1 MIKSVKEIASSS
13 NVPAPVFKF
22 KSYVRGEWYYN
33 DGQEIDFVTDGYS
46 LYVPVVDRIP
56 DLGELRGGHHHH
68 NRDLDEIPTQRGV
81 QATEDRISDDNQ
93 FMLLVSRGPQ
103 GIQGVQGKPGRD
115 GKTPSVFARFDGKQ
129 MVFYT
134 MEDID
139 GVPTTRR
146 IAATNDLTG
155 PAWKPEVIND
165 TIVWRKS
172 KDDEAPRSI
181 PLDDLRAKE
190 APVLLRV
197 NSDNTK
203 REDETSG
210 PANYIQWKYEGQD
223 YWNNLISISELMNL
237 TLAGVTIFPVENPET
252 GKTEYH
258 LGHKEVTKATY
269 DSTPEG
275 KQIITD
281 VELGEVLFDAGKI
294 PFPEYNYEYDI
305 EFLKAENCDRKRE
318 IKAIQLELPKFVRSV
333 NGIRPDAEGNVEIEI
348 PDALSKEEADDL
360 YQPKGDYQPAGDY
373 IKKSDLK
380 FEVREEENGRY
391 LYVSMDNGTSWT
403 KVMEATCACDHSEP
417 VEECVVNSI
426 TLPNEVFGD
435 IDQVIC
441 LEPQINSTGHCTDLQ
456 ITWTSDNLDM
466 PVENG
471 CVTILD
477 TGEGHVTA
485 TVGGKSATVTVI
497 GREPQVDTTLTVDP
511 TRLHFTAD
519 QTTHDTFHCTTNDPN
534 GVTVEP
540 NCNWVH
546 LENVGDGVY
555 KVTADVNQG
564 AAREC
569 IITVTTADGTVSKT
583 VTVNQDG
590 HVEPEPTKYNVTIG
604 NTCDADTA
612 YITTTSGATS
622 GSQTLNVDENT
633 IVYFYTTKSGYNNIT
648 KQQMI
653 KDNYTF
659 VIDCNEWTPV
669 QPTTYTVTTN
679 KNGGNCS
686 SKPDNLTISETQNGT
701 YSSELT
707 FDVGTTNT
715 VYVKATKSGYVT
727 KEWTV
732 SVSDATTIVLTDC
745 DWTPVTT
752 PCSINS
758 VSVTPDTKTLTVGES
773 ATLSATVSKSG
784 DDCDGSVTW
793 SSNNPNIAT
802 VNENGVVTAGNVAG
816 TAVIT
821 ATSTDDSSK
830 EDTCVITIGALRT
843 ITVSNNTSNFA
854 YAGIS
859 TADTTVSS
867 NNSRTF
873 NVAVSDDS
881 RQFIVTPNSNLSE
894 WYVYYYD
901 NGEIV
906 IGEHKSPASG
916 VESWSE
922 AIENLPFN
930 NNSIT
935 IYISETDPDAVPV
948 TGVSIAN
955 CVESPMYLGDTAT
968 LTAVITPSDA
978 TNKDVTWS
986 SDSVS
991 ISVDENGHI
1000 SADSIVGAGNHGA
1013 TITVRTADG
1022 GFEATCG
1029 PIVVEEYRY
1038 RIHIYNESDWD
1049 FSGEIV
1055 RSNGSPDKVG
1065 RGETVYAG
1073 TITDPV
1079 DLGVTTTG
1087 LYLKLVPLPDTG
1099 LDVNDYY
1106 VEDDNNATHNI
1117 GMIAIPTGEIGTVV
1131 ATYTIKKHDGGGGIP
1146 DEYGLITVG
1155 EDTAELELL
1164 CGSGNRQEATF
1175 TVERQPINAEGTIQ
1189 WLPAHGFEYISFV
1202 DEYPTNTGQFDQGNS
1217 VCKVYANKATDSI
1230 PGGGYETIT
1239 VKINND
1245 DESAQTFKVYVPEFT
1260 VTPDGLTP
1268 NTQDKYE
1275 VNVNQEILLVSNSNS
1290 AGYRSPLPTGATINA
1305 QNVLTFSQAGEFT
1318 IYPYN
1323 THTGCDADPLVFKV
1337 TNPNAFSI
1345 NSIDILN
1352 NNGVQAVPVGTRSFN
1367 LPTWSTISMNITSP
1381 SDLDVEYSGELTSG
1395 DGIVGPQTIV
1405 AGTNDYSFDVFCVD
1419 NEEPQQ
1425 ILDPNADS
1433 GTFSFGGESFDVA
1446 WNGDFGEIG
1455 GNEGNS

>member
-633 IVYFYTTKSGYNNIT
+633 IVYFYATKPGYNNIT
-648 KQQMI
+648 RQQMI

-659 VIDCNEWTPV
+659 VIACNEWTSP

-679 KNGGNCS
+679 KNEGNCS
-686 SKPDNLTISETQNGT
+686 NKPDTLTISKTQNGT

-707 FDVGTTNT
+707 FNAGTTNT
-715 VYVKATKSGYVT
+715 VYVKATRSGYEDKT
-727 KEWTV
+727 WTQEV
-732 SVSDATTIVLTDC
+732 NDTTVIVLTDC
-745 DWTPVTT
+745 NWTPATT
-752 PCSINS
+752 PCTINS
-758 VSVTPDTKTLTVGES
+758 VSVTPGSIGLNINGTRTLE
-773 ATLSATVSKSG
+773 ATVNRTG
-784 DDCDGSVTW
+784 DGCDTSITW
-793 SSNNPNIAT
+793 SSNNPNVAT
-802 VNENGVVTAGNVAG
+802 VDENGVVTAVDAG
-816 TAVIT
+816 SAVIS
-821 ATSTDDSSK
+821 ATSNENDRIYG
-830 EDTCVITIGALRT
+830 TC
-843 ITVSNNTSNFA
+843 TVTVNAGNKIIVQNNTSS
-854 YAGIS
+854 YVSAGINGTS
-859 TADTTVSS
+859 LTAISPNQNKD
-867 NNSRTF
+867 F
-873 NVAVSDDS
+873 NVGTFDNTRSFTVEPD
-881 RQFIVTPNSNLSE
+881 TYLSE

-906 IGEHKSPASG
+906 IGEHKSPAG
-916 VESWSE
+916 GNPSWSE
-922 AIENLPFN
+922 TLENLPFSN
-930 NNSIT
+930 TSIT
-935 IYISETDPDAVPV
+935 IYVSETDPNTVRVD
-948 TGVSIAN
+948 GVSITN
-955 CVESPMYLGDTAT
+955 CAPGIMYIDDEVQ
-968 LTAVITPSDA
+968 LTAEVTPVNAS
-978 TNKDVTWS
+978 NKAVRWY
-986 SDSVS
+986 SDSS
-991 ISVDENGHI
+991 SVYVDQNNGRI
-1000 SADSIVGAGNHGA
+1000 IARSVTGEDNHGA
-1013 TITVRTADG
+1013 TITVRTDDG

-1029 PIVVEEYRY
+1029 EIRVKDDKYWIDV
-1038 RIHIYNESDWD
+1038 YNESNID
-1049 FSGEIV
+1049 FSADIV
-1055 RSNGSPDKVG
+1055 NSDGTKTYTG
-1065 RGETVYAG
+1065 GTVISQTLSQAVHLRVAN
-1073 TITDPV
+1073 D
-1079 DLGVTTTG
+1079 DAR
-1087 LYLKLVPLPDTG
+1087 LKLTASTNPGEEIDITK
-1099 LDVNDYY
+1099 YY
-1106 VEDDNNATHNI
+1106 VDDGNTTYNI
-1117 GMIAIPTGEIGTVV
+1117 GLINIPSGAIGSTV
-1131 ATYTIKKHDGGGGIP
+1131 ATYTIKQH
-1146 DEYGLITVG
+1146 EG
-1155 EDTAELELL
+1155 EDPTPAEPEGLDPISSTDLVDLELM
-1164 CGSGNRQEATF
+1164 CDTQSVHQ
-1175 TVERQPINAEGTIQ
+1175 TVSFEVARIPSTAQGDIQ
-1189 WLPAHGFEYISFV
+1189 WLPGHGTTYIDF
-1202 DEYPTNTGQFDQGNS
+1202 DGEPTNLSGPTGNS
-1217 VCKVYANKATDSI
+1217 VATIYAKESTDSI
-1230 PGGGYETIT
+1230 IPDGYETLT
-1239 VKINND
+1239 ATING
-1245 DESAQTFKVYVPEFT
+1245 EYPVVFKVRIAPFT
-1260 VTPDGLTP
+1260 VTPDNLTP
-1268 NTQDKYE
+1268 QGGVYR
-1275 VNVNQEILLVSNSNS
+1275 VNVGDRIHLTANGNAGYNPNS
-1290 AGYRSPLPTGATINA
+1290 AYEIDG
-1305 QNVLTFSQAGEFT
+1305 QNFLTFRQSGTYT
-1318 IYPYN
+1318 IKPYD
-1323 THTGCDADPLVFKV
+1323 THTGCTAEDLVFEV
-1337 TNPNAFSI
+1337 TDPNAFSI

-1381 SDLDVEYSGELTSG
+1381 SDFDVEYQGFISG
-1395 DGIVGPQTIV
+1395 DGITGPRTIES
-1405 AGTNDYSFDVFCVD
+1405 GTNDYSFDVFCID

-1425 ILDPNADS
+1425 RLDTYAS
-1433 GTFSFGGESFDVA
+1433 AGEFSFGGETFTVT
-1446 WNGDFGEIG
+1446 WNENFGEIR